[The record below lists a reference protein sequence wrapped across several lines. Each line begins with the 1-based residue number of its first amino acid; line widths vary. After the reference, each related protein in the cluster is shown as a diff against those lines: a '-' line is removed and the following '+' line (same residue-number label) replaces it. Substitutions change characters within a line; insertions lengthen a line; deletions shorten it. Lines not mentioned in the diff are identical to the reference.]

1 MAVFA
6 IFPIKV
12 LTIVNKYDIIQ
23 IYLIKGKQINEYKS
37 RNPLGN

>member
-6 IFPIKV
+6 IFPIKA

-23 IYLIKGKQINEYKS
+23 IYLIKGKKNK
-37 RNPLGN
+37 